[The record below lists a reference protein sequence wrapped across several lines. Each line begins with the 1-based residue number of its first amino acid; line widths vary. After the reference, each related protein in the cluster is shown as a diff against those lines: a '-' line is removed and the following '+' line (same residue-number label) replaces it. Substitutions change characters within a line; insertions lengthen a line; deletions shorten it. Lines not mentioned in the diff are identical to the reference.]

1 MDTREIFLSHQLNCH
16 SIKRLVAVLGSITSK
31 PSQTLKASK
40 SMLWTLVTNISLA
53 SFQLPSLKLLYLDP
67 YNNTFG
73 EKDWIVLFCTA
84 ILCILTI
91 ILIFSMLGIV
101 MFVKYGISEEN
112 PGTKIW
118 LLDEL
123 ISFAMIISIVMLMPA
138 VILMTYRN
146 IFGPLE
152 SVFVTQM
159 LLSVLEV

>member
-1 MDTREIFLSHQLNCH
+1 MFL
-16 SIKRLVAVLGSITSK
+16 IT
-31 PSQTLKASK
+31 
-40 SMLWTLVTNISLA
+40 MNISLT
-53 SFQLPSLKLLYLDP
+53 SFLLPNVTLLYLDP

-73 EKDWIVLFCTA
+73 EEDWFVVFCTA
-84 ILCILTI
+84 ILCILSI
-91 ILIFSMLGIV
+91 VLILSMLGIV

-112 PGTKIW
+112 PGTNIW

>member
-1 MDTREIFLSHQLNCH
+1 
-16 SIKRLVAVLGSITSK
+16 
-31 PSQTLKASK
+31 
-40 SMLWTLVTNISLA
+40 
-53 SFQLPSLKLLYLDP
+53 
-67 YNNTFG
+67 
-73 EKDWIVLFCTA
+73 
-84 ILCILTI
+84 
-91 ILIFSMLGIV
+91 

-152 SVFVTQM
+152 SLFVTQM
-159 LLSVLEV
+159 LLSVLEVWPEQLK